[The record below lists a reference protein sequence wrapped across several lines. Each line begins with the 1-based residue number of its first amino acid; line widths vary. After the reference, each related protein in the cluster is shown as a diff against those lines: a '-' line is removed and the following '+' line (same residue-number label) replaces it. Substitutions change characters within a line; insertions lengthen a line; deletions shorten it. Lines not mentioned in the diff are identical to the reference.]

1 MTTDNQD
8 AAMAIY
14 VSIAFILYTASLE
27 AAVRAPSSYPVGAI
41 SINCRQG
48 PFPTDTRQFVRA
60 GLDCK
65 GLILIFLTLDN

>member
-27 AAVRAPSSYPVGAI
+27 AAVRAPSFCKVGAI
-41 SINCRQG
+41 SINYREG
-48 PFPTDTRQFVRA
+48 TFPSDSPDFAIPFSK
-60 GLDCK
+60 CK
-65 GLILIFLTLDN
+65 RLILILLVIVQ

>member
-41 SINCRQG
+41 SINYRQG
-48 PFPTDTRQFVRA
+48 PFPADVQNVFVPTSIAR
-60 GLDCK
+60 DRF
-65 GLILIFLTLDN
+65 LIF